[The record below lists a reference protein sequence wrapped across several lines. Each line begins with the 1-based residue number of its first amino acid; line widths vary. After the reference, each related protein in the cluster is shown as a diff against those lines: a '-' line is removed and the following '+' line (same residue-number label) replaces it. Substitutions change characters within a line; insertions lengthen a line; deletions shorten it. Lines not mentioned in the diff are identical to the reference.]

1 MADVKISDLPSLS
14 QASLDAATDVLP
26 IVDTSLNI
34 TSKITAN
41 AVVKNVLQNP
51 GPIGAGTPDTG
62 AFTTLSSSGGITG
75 DLTGNVSGSLSGNAS
90 TASVLQ
96 TARNINGTSF
106 NGSADITVTAAAGTL
121 TGATLTAGVTAS
133 SLTSVGTLSSLNVS
147 GAVTAA
153 SISFGQDALN
163 YYDEGTWTPTLKF
176 STIGDLSVGYSS
188 QIGAYTR
195 IGRQV
200 TVHGRVEGFLT
211 YTTASGAFYIDGLP
225 FSPDATQRYFV
236 GVCTKAGFT
245 APNAGGVV
253 VRTDPNIFPN
263 GLYIEYQT
271 TTSASPFT
279 NTQVTTGSTATLI
292 FTITYFV

>member
-26 IVDTSLNI
+26 IVDTSLNL

-51 GPIGAGTPDTG
+51 GPIGAGTPDSG
-62 AFTTLSSSGGITG
+62 AFTTL
-75 DLTGNVSGSLSGNAS
+75 D
-90 TASVLQ
+90 
-96 TARNINGTSF
+96 
-106 NGSADITVTAAAGTL
+106 
-121 TGATLTAGVTAS
+121 
-133 SLTSVGTLSSLNVS
+133 VS
-147 GAVTAA
+147 GAITSA
-153 SISFGQDALN
+153 SINFGQNDLN
-163 YYDEGTWTPTLKF
+163 YFEADDWTPTLKF
-176 STIGDLSVGYSS
+176 STMGDLSVGYSS
-188 QIGAYTR
+188 QIGSYTR

-211 YTTASGAFYIDGLP
+211 YTTASGVFYIDGLP
-225 FSPDATQRYFV
+225 FSPNATQRYFV

-253 VRTDPNIFPN
+253 IRTDPNIFPN

-279 NTQVTTGSTATLI
+279 NTQITTGTTATLL

>member
-1 MADVKISDLPSLS
+1 MADIKISDLPSLS
-14 QASLDAATDVLP
+14 QANLDAATDVLP

-62 AFTTLSSSGGITG
+62 AFTTLSSSGS
-75 DLTGNVSGSLSGNAS
+75 LTVSG
-90 TASVLQ
+90 TAS
-96 TARNINGTSF
+96 
-106 NGSADITVTAAAGTL
+106 
-121 TGATLTAGVTAS
+121 
-133 SLTSVGTLSSLNVS
+133 
-147 GAVTAA
+147 AA
-153 SISFGQDALN
+153 SINFGQDALN
-163 YYDEGTWTPTLKF
+163 YYDEGTWTPILKF

-211 YTTASGAFYIDGLP
+211 YTTASGVFYVDGLP

-245 APNAGGVV
+245 APNAGGIV
-253 VRTDPNIFPN
+253 VRTDPNVLPN